1 MFRLSILGFIFF
13 ATNFVFA
20 QNQSWNPY
28 LNQGTIS
35 PAPLLPVEFNGMGV
49 GTFNVGN
56 TGSSIL
62 PLVVGDEIKIIIT
75 LSAGLP
81 KSVDPY
87 LDLSGSGVTYF
98 DWSYDTGLNQYT
110 GVQNKDFP
118 GNMLES
124 ISVAYRV
131 TVNTNQSLADNG
143 FGVQLIPPL
152 YAKVINSQNDDE
164 VSSYTFVRALDFGD
178 APISYGSASA
188 EINLFKDIDGNYESF
203 VMLGDTIDQ
212 EMQNLPSDLADG
224 DDNIGID
231 DEDGVTF
238 PTLLQGTTV
247 SILVKTS
254 VKGGYGALNAWIDWN
269 ADGDFD
275 DIGEQIVIDE
285 FVFETQVINLP
296 VSIPI
301 DAVAGPTFA
310 RFRFGDPSVPSTG
323 LALFGEVEDYN
334 ITIFVNGPAAS
345 LEKSG
350 IWNDVNNN
358 GRTDVGESITYTF
371 KARNTGNTPLTMLE
385 ISDPMISNSL
395 FPVSPPTLHP
405 GEIGTLTAQYILTN
419 ENIEN
424 GAVYNQATVF
434 GTDIENM
441 VVSSESVDPN
451 PLDITDEGYNESCQ
465 TCTYTKLCKGNEIIG
480 YVWEDLNI
488 DGILNQSEPLLS
500 GQKIIL
506 FKLGGIKVDSTIS
519 GLDGGFRLHYIEN
532 GDYYLQFI
540 PDVIYSFSQ
549 AQMNEPFGSKVNNL
563 NGFGTTQ
570 SYNLSEQKV
579 LRSINAGVF
588 LTLLPVSWVKVEVA
602 RVDRTNKIQWTV
614 ESEKDVEKYLIYR
627 SIGEEDKFQVIG
639 ETKPSLGV
647 EGMRKNYTY
656 LDFDAKSDGNYYYF
670 IENVD
675 KDDRRSK
682 SKMVSI
688 SLIQNK
694 IIDVFPNPASNYLN
708 ISIPHYTYG
717 KTEINLYN
725 ENGAFIKNLKRGI
738 STLND
743 NLYQFDISDIIP
755 GKYIVKLKIGDFEI
769 YKRIIVLK

>member
-1 MFRLSILGFIFF
+1 MFRLSILGILFF
-13 ATNFVFA
+13 TTNFVFA

-28 LNQGTIS
+28 VVQGIIS

-56 TGSSIL
+56 TGGSIL
-62 PLVVGDEIKIIIT
+62 PLVVDDEIQMIIT

-81 KSVDPY
+81 NNVDP
-87 LDLSGSGVTYF
+87 LSALSGSGVAYFNWTYS
-98 DWSYDTGLNQYT
+98 DSLRQYT
-110 GVQNKDFP
+110 GKQNQPFP
-118 GNMLES
+118 INMLES

-131 TVNTNQSLADNG
+131 TENTPLNVADNG
-143 FGVQLIPPL
+143 FIAVLVPPDYTIGL
-152 YAKVINSQNDDE
+152 NSQDDDA
-164 VSSYTFVRALDFGD
+164 VSSYTFVRAMDFGD

-188 EINLFKDIDGNYESF
+188 EINLFKGIDGNYEFF
-203 VMLGDTIDQ
+203 VMLGDTIDH
-212 EMQNLPSDLADG
+212 EMANSPSALADG
-224 DDNIGID
+224 DDNSSVD
-231 DEDGVTF
+231 DEDGVIF
-238 PTLLQGTTV
+238 PTLLKGANVTIPVTTKV
-247 SILVKTS
+247 RGSGS
-254 VKGGYGALNAWIDWN
+254 GSLNAWIDWN
-269 ADGDFD
+269 GNGYFD
-275 DIGEQIVIDE
+275 DVGEQIINDE
-285 FVFETQVINLP
+285 LVFETQVTNLL
-296 VSIPI
+296 VNIPM
-301 DAVAGPTFA
+301 DAVTGTTFA
-310 RFRFGDPSVPSTG
+310 RFRFGENVGPTG
-323 LALFGEVEDYN
+323 FAHYGEVEDYK
-334 ITIFVNGPAAS
+334 ITIFVNGPAVS

-350 IWNDVNNN
+350 AWNDVNNN

-371 KARNTGNTPLTMLE
+371 KARNLGNTSLSMME

-395 FPVSPPTLHP
+395 FAVDPPTLNP

-424 GAVYNQATVF
+424 GAVYNHATVF
-434 GTDIENM
+434 GTDMENT
-441 VVSSESVDPN
+441 VVSSVSVDPN
-451 PLDITDEGYNESCQ
+451 PLDMTDEGYNESCQ
-465 TCTYTKLCKGNEIIG
+465 TCTYTKLSKGNEIIG

-488 DGILNQSEPLLS
+488 DGILNQSEPVLS

-549 AQMNEPFGSKVNNL
+549 AQMNEPLGSKVNNL

-570 SYNLSEQKV
+570 SYNLSEQTI

-602 RVDRTNKIQWTV
+602 RVDGTNKLQWTV

-627 SIGEEDKFQVIG
+627 STGEEDKFQVIG
-639 ETKPSLGV
+639 ETKPLLGV
-647 EGMRKNYTY
+647 EGLRKNYIY
-656 LDFDAKSDGNYYYF
+656 LDFDATSDGDYYYF

-682 SKMVSI
+682 SKIVSI
-688 SLIQNK
+688 SLIQNT

-708 ISIPHYTYG
+708 ISIPHDIYG
-717 KTEINLYN
+717 KTEISLYN
-725 ENGAFIKNLKRGI
+725 ANGGFIKNLKKGI
-738 STLND
+738 STLKD
-743 NLYQFDISDIIP
+743 NLSQFDISDLIP
-755 GKYIVKLKIGDFEI
+755 GKYIVKLKIGDLEI
-769 YKRIIVLK
+769 DKRIIVLK